1 MSSNRSEMI
10 GGVLAGRYQL
20 IDHIEE
26 GRFGDFWKAKTLA
39 DGAIVAVKLLK
50 PEMFSDPE
58 AFKRFEREA
67 QLLSEFRHPN
77 LLRVLDHGRTPTD
90 VPYVVTEY
98 IKGRLLSED
107 ISRLALKV
115 NEVTYVSA
123 QIAAVLYAAH
133 REGIVH
139 RGINPDAIFLCE
151 AYGDKHHVKV
161 LDFGLA
167 HLDEIYG
174 GEQLTQVGQRLGQVE
189 YMAPEYIEHFVLN
202 AKTDLYALGILI
214 FEMLVGQPPFVGR
227 QRDVMMKQINEAPFR
242 PSELC
247 EQKVPEW
254 LDELVLALLAKN
266 PDDRPLNALL
276 VGKALIARRYPLT

>member
-1 MSSNRSEMI
+1 MSSTRDEMI
-10 GGVLAGRYQL
+10 GGVLSGRYQL
-20 IDHIEE
+20 VDHIEE
-26 GRFGDFWKAKTLA
+26 GRFGDFWKAKDQKTNST
-39 DGAIVAVKLLK
+39 VAVKLLK

-90 VPYVVTEY
+90 VPWVVTEY
-98 IKGRLLSED
+98 IQGRLLSED
-107 ISRLALKV
+107 ISALALKV
-115 NEVTYVSA
+115 DEVTYVAA

-139 RGINPDAIFLCE
+139 RGLNPDAIFLCE

-174 GEQLTQVGQRLGQVE
+174 GEQLTQVGQRLGNVE

-202 AKTDLYALGILI
+202 SKTDMYALGILM
-214 FEMLVGQPPFVGR
+214 FEMLCGQPPFVGR
-227 QRDVMMKQINEAPFR
+227 KRDVMLKQVNETPYKA
-242 PSELC
+242 SELC
-247 EQKVPEW
+247 EQKVPDW
-254 LDELVLALLAKN
+254 LDALIAALLEKE
-266 PDDRPLNALL
+266 PDKRPENMLI
-276 VGKALIARRYPLT
+276 VGKALIARRFPLS

>member
-1 MSSNRSEMI
+1 MI

-20 IDHIEE
+20 VDHIEE
-26 GRFGDFWKAKTLA
+26 GRFGDFWKAKDQKT
-39 DGAIVAVKLLK
+39 GSTVAVKLLK

-90 VPYVVTEY
+90 VPWVITEY
-98 IKGRLLSED
+98 IQGRMLSED
-107 ISRLALKV
+107 ISDLALSV
-115 NEVTYVSA
+115 NEVTYVGA

-139 RGINPDAIFLCE
+139 RGINPEAIFLCE

-174 GEQLTQVGQRLGQVE
+174 GEQLTQVGQRLGNVE

-202 AKTDLYALGILI
+202 AKTDMYALGILL
-214 FEMLVGQPPFVGR
+214 FEMLCGQPPFVGR
-227 QRDVMMKQINEAPFR
+227 KRDVMMKQVHDVPYKA
-242 PSELC
+242 SELC
-247 EQKVPEW
+247 EQKVPPW
-254 LDELVLALLAKN
+254 LDALIAALLEKD
-266 PDDRPLNALL
+266 PDKRPENLL
-276 VGKALIARRYPLT
+276 VVGKALIARRFPLD